1 MRSCLLQGDILQ
13 SLLLET
19 LVDGQ
24 LMFITREQKTAGVLL
39 VSPSMRMLQKHTLW
53 RSKNIASERNSKASR
68 EMITTKE
75 IKETHE
81 ETVSMAEYT
90 VKGKYRIECFGET
103 ISYAES
109 LGFVDDVDDADWDA
123 GMADGLESEAIAFIE
138 SKGIEVIEEE

>member
-68 EMITTKE
+68 EMITTKDVPN
-75 IKETHE
+75 T
-81 ETVSMAEYT
+81 
-90 VKGKYRIECFGET
+90 KYSNSKASRVGT
-103 ISYAES
+103 QGS
-109 LGFVDDVDDADWDA
+109 
-123 GMADGLESEAIAFIE
+123 DGLESSDTTTE
-138 SKGIEVIEEE
+138 SVTAKRRSKSSDTTTELRRTYIHLSRSL